1 MRILI
6 ADDQP
11 GVGNTVAL
19 LVNAAKHHVVK
30 VVTSGAQAIR
40 AYHIYRPDV
49 VLMDYSMN
57 RLNGATACRYILTE
71 DPGARIVFVSSRPA
85 SDLADI
91 GAVAILQKPVDL
103 EELEE
108 LLNDMDAQL
117 LFDYARYR

>member
-1 MRILI
+1 MLPNITWSKWLLPVRRRSALI
-6 ADDQP
+6 IPIAR
-11 GVGNTVAL
+11 T
-19 LVNAAKHHVVK
+19 
-30 VVTSGAQAIR
+30 
-40 AYHIYRPDV
+40 V
-49 VLMDYSMN
+49 VLMDYTMA

-71 DPGARIVFVSSRPA
+71 DPPARIVFVSSRPA
-85 SDLADI
+85 SELTDI

>member
-1 MRILI
+1 MRVLI

-19 LVNAAKHHVVK
+19 LVDAAKHHVVK

-85 SDLADI
+85 AELEDL
-91 GAVAILQKPVDL
+91 GAVAILSKPVDL
-103 EELEE
+103 KELED
-108 LLNDMDAQL
+108 LLNDMDSQL
-117 LFDYARYR
+117 VFDYARFR

>member
-1 MRILI
+1 MRVLI

-40 AYHIYRPDV
+40 AYHIYRPNV

-57 RLNGATACRYILTE
+57 RLNGATACRYILPE

-91 GAVAILQKPVDL
+91 GAVAILQKPV
-103 EELEE
+103 ELEE